1 MKRKLIRNIII
12 CMTLITL
19 TGCSSPQN
27 QNKDKDSDLQV
38 TETSKKS
45 GYIEKVLKMPPGTCY
60 IMDIKKINTGEIMTI
75 IEDENLNKRVFI
87 SSDCGENW
95 SEVNIDRGNLP
106 TSTEHELFSS
116 ILSNGKIISSFTVLA
131 ERIED
136 ESNQYFITN
145 ENMEFEKVNL
155 NLSQTSTYW
164 EDMPIKFMEL
174 NNGDLIGLVRGNTL
188 IQIDK
193 ETYTERHRYKVD
205 SEINGFSNVDDLL
218 IITVEDEMIS
228 YNINTGEKENS
239 LNELMDNIKEIPGE
253 KDIISAPTEDYLY
266 YCNNSNLYKY
276 DLENNKSEK
285 VISNSKYINN
295 KSLYIDDFI
304 KINETDYIFLMN
316 NRTDQSGNLV
326 LYKYSDD
333 ISNEVEENE
342 IKIYSLLEN
351 SSLSSFIT
359 QLNMKNSDI
368 SIKYECGITE
378 GKGVEIS
385 DAIKLL
391 NTEIMAG
398 KGPDIIILDDL
409 PVDSYI
415 ENGLLADI
423 KDIVV
428 SNESDMFKGMLNAY
442 EKDGKV
448 YEFPLSISVPVFLGN
463 KDLLKEVN
471 NLDSLLNII
480 KEKSKESESR
490 IFEYLGTPEEF
501 IRSFYFIF
509 ENNWIDENNKINK
522 AELTSFLEK
531 CEEIYKISKEKDDIY
546 QKEINEALNQM
557 QIEGVRTKLDKGD
570 GYLYNIDVN
579 GMRDRKNTPLFAYG
593 SINGTGTFENLY
605 NFILEKGDMS
615 YEILKN
621 DNKNIFYPISKI
633 GINGKSKN
641 IDAAKEIL
649 KELLNSNI
657 YSQTLTPNKEKFINS
672 LKGNLNTEEYKFN
685 SENNHYL
692 KYVDKD
698 MDDDGNVLETPIYF
712 LNDDDINDIT
722 TRLDKL
728 DIERKTNIVLIT
740 EVEKQFVDIIEGKIK
755 PEAAAKKIINN
766 VEVYLNE

>member
-1 MKRKLIRNIII
+1 MKIL
-12 CMTLITL
+12 
-19 TGCSSPQN
+19 
-27 QNKDKDSDLQV
+27 
-38 TETSKKS
+38 
-45 GYIEKVLKMPPGTCY
+45 
-60 IMDIKKINTGEIMTI
+60 IKKYLFLRN
-75 IEDENLNKRVFI
+75 
-87 SSDCGENW
+87 
-95 SEVNIDRGNLP
+95 EVNIDRGNLP

-116 ILSNGKIISSFTVLA
+116 ILSNGQIISSFTVSA
-131 ERIED
+131 ERFED

-145 ENMEFEKVNL
+145 ENMEFEKVNF
-155 NLSQTSTYW
+155 NLSQTSTHW

-239 LNELMDNIKEIPGE
+239 LNELMDNIKEIPG
-253 KDIISAPTEDYLY
+253 D
-266 YCNNSNLYKY
+266 KY

-316 NRTDQSGNLV
+316 DSNEQSGNLV

-428 SNESDMFKGMLNAY
+428 SNENDMFKGRW
-442 EKDGKV
+442 K
-448 YEFPLSISVPVFLGN
+448 
-463 KDLLKEVN
+463 
-471 NLDSLLNII
+471 SL
-480 KEKSKESESR
+480 
-490 IFEYLGTPEEF
+490 
-501 IRSFYFIF
+501 
-509 ENNWIDENNKINK
+509 
-522 AELTSFLEK
+522 
-531 CEEIYKISKEKDDIY
+531 
-546 QKEINEALNQM
+546 
-557 QIEGVRTKLDKGD
+557 
-570 GYLYNIDVN
+570 
-579 GMRDRKNTPLFAYG
+579 
-593 SINGTGTFENLY
+593 
-605 NFILEKGDMS
+605 
-615 YEILKN
+615 
-621 DNKNIFYPISKI
+621 
-633 GINGKSKN
+633 
-641 IDAAKEIL
+641 
-649 KELLNSNI
+649 
-657 YSQTLTPNKEKFINS
+657 
-672 LKGNLNTEEYKFN
+672 
-685 SENNHYL
+685 
-692 KYVDKD
+692 
-698 MDDDGNVLETPIYF
+698 
-712 LNDDDINDIT
+712 
-722 TRLDKL
+722 
-728 DIERKTNIVLIT
+728 
-740 EVEKQFVDIIEGKIK
+740 
-755 PEAAAKKIINN
+755 
-766 VEVYLNE
+766 